1 MTGQATSAG
10 RPWSI
15 VLASREVWPFVEG
28 GGLGRYMWAA
38 ARFLS
43 RHADVSILTSSRWR
57 AQHEELVRDG
67 DERVP
72 PGVRFAFVDEP
83 EGDLSPFLSWNQAW
97 SVRLLEGVAELHPDG
112 GPDILE
118 MGDYQA
124 EGFAAAHARHGQ
136 DPRLRGSALVIR
148 MHTSAEMCAALNDT
162 PTDLHLQ
169 VLGGL
174 ERFPLRFADALLEP
188 GGNSV
193 ERYAEFYGAGSLAP
207 ALRSPLPMTTDLSSP
222 SDVATPSS
230 DGPLRLLYLNRLERR
245 KGITELISAV
255 RSLPDAELALT
266 IVGGDTLSGPDGTS
280 MRAHAEELAA
290 GDPRIEFA
298 DQVPHEEVPRLIVEH
313 HAVVVPTRW
322 ETFSYVV
329 REALACNRPVVATPA
344 GGIVD
349 VVRHGE
355 SGWLT
360 ESASADDLAVTL
372 REVVE
377 GRDRLTEMIAE
388 GLPRAAFDRDAQ
400 EEQPLQAYL
409 EVLERR
415 DGAASTGDGLPA
427 PSSVTALIAC
437 EAAGGDPYPTLASL
451 EAQSDP
457 SVRAVLVVGASG
469 VFPGSAAAL
478 AHAHAVVATS
488 GGGWGERVAWGE
500 GLAHTSDELVLLMPA
515 GALLEP
521 GFLPRAAAVLA
532 SEPELAWVSAF
543 AASGDTPVNA
553 PPGSYMLPLSEMDAS
568 PSVALVRR
576 TALEAAVRDEDAVV
590 DGDTNVFVQLARADA
605 HGVVLQEPLFA
616 SLPRR
621 AAQRALAQR

>member
-1 MTGQATSAG
+1 M
-10 RPWSI
+10 

-43 RHADVSILTSSRWR
+43 SHADVSILTSSKWR
-57 AQHEELVRDG
+57 AQYEEMARSG
-67 DERVP
+67 DERLP
-72 PGVRFAFVDEP
+72 ADVRFAFVAEP

-97 SVRLLEGVAELHPDG
+97 SVRLLEGVADLYPDG

-124 EGFAAAHARHGQ
+124 EGFAAAHARRGQ
-136 DPRLRGSALVIR
+136 DPRLRNSALVIR
-148 MHTSAEMCAALNDT
+148 LHTSAEMCAALNDA
-162 PTDLHLQ
+162 PEDLHLQ
-169 VLGGL
+169 VLAGL
-174 ERFPLRFADALLEP
+174 ERFPLRFADAILEP
-188 GGNSV
+188 GGNTL
-193 ERYAEFYGAGSLAP
+193 ERYTEFYGDGSLAP
-207 ALRSPLPMTTDLSSP
+207 ALGSPLPMTTDLSPP
-222 SDVATPSS
+222 SDVEAPSS
-230 DGPLRLLYLNRLERR
+230 DGPLRLLYLNRLEGR

-266 IVGGDTLSGPDGTS
+266 IVGGDTASGPDGTS

-298 DQVPHEEVPRLIVEH
+298 DRVPHDEVPRLIVEH

-329 REALACNRPVVATPA
+329 REALACNRPVIATPA

-349 VVRHGE
+349 VVQHGE
-355 SGWLT
+355 SGWLAD
-360 ESASADDLAVTL
+360 SASADDLAATL
-372 REVVE
+372 REVLA

-400 EEQPLQAYL
+400 EQRPLQGYL

-415 DGAASTGDGLPA
+415 GDTKGTRADLPA
-427 PSSVTALIAC
+427 SPSVTALIAC
-437 EAAGGDPYPTLASL
+437 EAGGGDPYPTLASL
-451 EAQSDP
+451 EALDDP
-457 SVRAVLVVGASG
+457 PVATVLVVGASG
-469 VFPGSAAAL
+469 AVPGPGLAL
-478 AHAHAVVATS
+478 AQVDAVVATS
-488 GGGWGERVAWGE
+488 GGWGQRVAWGE
-500 GLAHTSDELVLLMPA
+500 GLAHTSAELVLLMPA
-515 GALLEP
+515 GAVLEP
-521 GFLPRAAAVLA
+521 DFLPRAAAVLA
-532 SEPELAWVSAF
+532 SEPNLGWVTAFSAT
-543 AASGDTPVNA
+543 GDTPVNA
-553 PPGSYMLPLSEMDAS
+553 PPGSYLLPLAEMDAS

-576 TALEAAVRDEDAVV
+576 TALEAATRDEDAVL
-590 DGDTNVFVQLARADA
+590 DADSDVFVQLARAGA

-621 AAQRALAQR
+621 ATQRALAQR